1 MGKSKDSFF
10 INSRIQIFEGPFDIL
25 NCMISTFQNKTQN
38 HETNVHPWFNH
49 TYIYPIVFEVWH
61 QSENFWIANFC
72 LKNNEF
78 LN

>member
-1 MGKSKDSFF
+1 
-10 INSRIQIFEGPFDIL
+10 
-25 NCMISTFQNKTQN
+25 MISTFQNKKQN